1 MNVPLFFP
9 TARLVAHI
17 DRQEATPLREVLLVA
32 GAQCRASG
40 PWTQRPIVIA
50 PGSTTVEREPG
61 DWGAV
66 RVGVPKAAS
75 AATAARMASLVLAY
89 QLMDAVARESVKGLD
104 WARVRP
110 PVGRPRSGIAST
122 NAERQRLSRARK
134 AAEVVAQAGS
144 YVATR
149 RPSSRPPAF

>member
-1 MNVPLFFP
+1 MVIPEI
-9 TARLVAHI
+9 R
-17 DRQEATPLREVLLVA
+17 DRQRCLERVAA

-66 RVGVPKAAS
+66 RVGVPNAAS
-75 AATAARMASLVLAY
+75 AATSARMAALVLAY
-89 QLMDAVARESVKGLD
+89 QLMDPVARASVKGLD

-110 PVGRPRSGIAST
+110 PVGRPRSGIALT

-134 AAEVVAQAGS
+134 ASEVVVDKAGS
-144 YVATR
+144 YVTTR
-149 RPSSRPPAF
+149 RPRSGTPAS